1 MEDNEDVLG
10 EAWKVLNQ
18 EDHKKLSK
26 AVELFLNSDDYI
38 HKDTESYLVFL
49 QKNDP
54 GLYEKLINSE
64 EPIIENL
71 KNKNPSGGISP
82 GFLEIIT
89 DALERSESFYGKG
102 GRLTK
107 EKIYLYYKVFY
118 RYDTEKQ
125 KSEKPKWSE
134 VFRSVSLGKDEDDP
148 LISDEEDRETQYKSF
163 LKFREQNKL
172 NSLNNFITFL
182 QQKNYPSNFFI
193 NIEKK

>member
-182 QQKNYPSNFFI
+182 QQKDYPSNFFI